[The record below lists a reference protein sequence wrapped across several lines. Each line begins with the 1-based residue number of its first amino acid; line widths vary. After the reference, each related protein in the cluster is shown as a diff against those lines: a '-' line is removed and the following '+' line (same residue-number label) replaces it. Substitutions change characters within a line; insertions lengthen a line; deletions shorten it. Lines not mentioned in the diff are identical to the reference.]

1 MVDRPERLAEL
12 PADLVHFLRSRGLAL
27 AAERRDGGPQAAP
40 VRGIVYTPDQL
51 VGLEAIDELG
61 DVGSH
66 ARAARGQLAKRHRLA
81 GLHQLGQGGELGA
94 RQLHLRQGLFELALD
109 RMRRLYQRPH
119 DVVRSRRRAA
129 AARSATSIHI

>member
-27 AAERRDGGPQAAP
+27 AAERRDRGAQAAP

-61 DVGSH
+61 RRVDD
-66 ARAARGQLAKRHRLA
+66 AADRRSLGAAITPPGRGRQAADRKR
-81 GLHQLGQGGELGA
+81 GGEGKRGDLGGG
-94 RQLHLRQGLFELALD
+94 RTRIKKEETTTHGVTQ
-109 RMRRLYQRPH
+109 
-119 DVVRSRRRAA
+119 
-129 AARSATSIHI
+129 